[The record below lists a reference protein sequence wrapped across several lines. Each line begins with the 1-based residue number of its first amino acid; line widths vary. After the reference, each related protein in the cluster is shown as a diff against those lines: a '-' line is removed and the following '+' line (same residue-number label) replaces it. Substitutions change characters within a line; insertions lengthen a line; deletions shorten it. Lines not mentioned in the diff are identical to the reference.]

1 MFKDKNGKVREA
13 ISWVM
18 SRICE
23 HHADVLAN
31 PQIINQFMLCICEAI
46 ADKPRISNQCCSALM
61 KLAIS
66 LEPTQNEPY
75 NALTPF
81 FQECMRILIQNAE
94 RDDYAGSGVDLTQAS
109 YVTMTTLI

>member
-31 PQIINQFMLCICEAI
+31 PQIINQFMFCILEAI
-46 ADKPRISNQCCSALM
+46 KDKPRISNQCCSALM
-61 KLAIS
+61 KLAQS
-66 LEPTQNEPY
+66 LEPTGNETS
-75 NALTPF
+75 NALTQY
-81 FQECMRILIQNAE
+81 FQEVM
-94 RDDYAGSGVDLTQAS
+94 
-109 YVTMTTLI
+109 